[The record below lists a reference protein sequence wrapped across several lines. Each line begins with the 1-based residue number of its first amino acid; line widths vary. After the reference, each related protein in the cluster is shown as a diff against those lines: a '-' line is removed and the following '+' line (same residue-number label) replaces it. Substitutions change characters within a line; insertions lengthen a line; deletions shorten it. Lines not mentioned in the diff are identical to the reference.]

1 MSRRRRVEELEF
13 GMEDPVDVE
22 DEWAEEEEEELADA
36 DELLEARL

>member
-1 MSRRRRVEELEF
+1 MSRRRRVEELEV

-22 DEWAEEEEEELADA
+22 EEWAEEEEEELADA

>member
-1 MSRRRRVEELEF
+1 VEELEV

-22 DEWAEEEEEELADA
+22 EEWAEEEEEELADA